1 MGSWGNPSG
10 ENRIF
15 SHPLHANSL
24 LSQLNETRK
33 NPTLC
38 DGVVV
43 IQDKEIPIQRN
54 VLSAAS
60 LYFRCNLNRD
70 GPFDI
75 RGEGTRIFP
84 RDKLFFLSF
93 CTKRYF
99 FKSKL
104 KQIFF
109 IF

>member
-60 LYFRCNLNRD
+60 LYFRCNFWD

-75 RGEGTRIFP
+75 RGGGGLGFFRETSY
-84 RDKLFFLSF
+84 FFLSF
-93 CTKRYF
+93 CTTRYF
-99 FKSKL
+99 FQK
-104 KQIFF
+104 
-109 IF
+109 